1 MIYGR
6 RLLAAQLIASFFFV
20 FCFFMIN
27 YLTVKE
33 EQELNSAEI
42 IKSEVDQGDWTCLLN
57 KYKFSAPRENLRENE
72 HETLEEPEENKYA
85 KPVNVRMEG

>member
-1 MIYGR
+1 LIYGR

-42 IKSEVDQGDWTCLLN
+42 IKSEVDQGD
-57 KYKFSAPRENLRENE
+57 
-72 HETLEEPEENKYA
+72 
-85 KPVNVRMEG
+85 